1 MATNSRA
8 GFLQDCRTTMAGVDQ
23 NTADLA
29 HVQTDRATL
38 GELVVKIDEGIMRQN
53 FHLGQAQQATRD
65 VEDAVRQSR
74 DLLVRLKNA
83 IRAFYG
89 LRSEKL
95 QEFGLVVRRFVRKS
109 VESKKKPSGVGP
121 TQPPT
126 AASETDGTIQ
136 K

>member
-8 GFLQDCRTTMAGVDQ
+8 GFLHECRTTMAGVDQ
-23 NTADLA
+23 NADQLT
-29 HVQTDRATL
+29 HVLNDREQL
-38 GELVVKIDEGIMRQN
+38 GDLVVTIDAAIVRQN
-53 FHLGQAQQATRD
+53 YSLAQYQQATRD

-74 DLLVRLKNA
+74 EMLTRIKNGV
-83 IRAFYG
+83 RAFYG

-95 QEFGLVVRRFVRKS
+95 QEFGMTVRRFVVRTVPK
-109 VESKKKPSGVGP
+109 EKPPETSLTP
-121 TQPPT
+121 SPA

>member
-8 GFLQDCRTTMAGVDQ
+8 DLLQECRTTLAGVDK
-23 NTADLA
+23 NAGELA
-29 HVQTDRATL
+29 HVQGDRTAL
-38 GELVVKIDEGIMRQN
+38 GELVVKIDEGVARQN
-53 FHLGQAQQATRD
+53 SLLYQYQQATRD
-65 VEDAVRQSR
+65 VEDAVDQSR
-74 DLLVRLKNA
+74 ELLTRIKNA

-109 VESKKKPSGVGP
+109 TESKKKPAEAGP
-121 TQPPT
+121 TQPQPAT
-126 AASETDGTIQ
+126 PETDGAIQ